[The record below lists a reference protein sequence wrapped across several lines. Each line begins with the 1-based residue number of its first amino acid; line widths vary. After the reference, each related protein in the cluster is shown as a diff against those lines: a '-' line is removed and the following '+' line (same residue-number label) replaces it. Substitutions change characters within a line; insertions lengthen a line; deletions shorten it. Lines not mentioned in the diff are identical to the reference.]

1 MKKVWT
7 ALLVF
12 AVISVIAALCLG
24 RYPISPGEV
33 FYLIL
38 AKLGMVGS
46 LPVAVEEKAI
56 VFWNIRVPRVI
67 LSFVVGG
74 GISVAGCIFQALF
87 RNPLAAPDILG
98 VSAGACFGAALA
110 MMVFPHF
117 VLGIHGMAF
126 GVGTFA
132 VFLAFTL
139 ASRSPS
145 QSAAVLV
152 LAGIVVA
159 ALFQAGLSLLM
170 YLANPYDQ
178 LARIVFWIMGSF
190 QVASWEKVQVVV
202 PVLITCIL
210 LVVAFGWRL
219 NILSQEDEEAL
230 ALGVDVKK
238 WRAFYVVI
246 STLLVASSVS
256 AVGTISWLG
265 LIIPHIARF
274 LVGSEQRRLLAVSAF
289 LGGGLM
295 LIMDTCA
302 RSLFESE
309 IPISIVTSMIGAPFL
324 AYLVLSRKGG
334 GLGSD
339 RSN

>member
-145 QSAAVLV
+145 QSGAPLAAVI
-152 LAGIVVA
+152 AWR
-159 ALFQAGLSLLM
+159 S
-170 YLANPYDQ
+170 
-178 LARIVFWIMGSF
+178 AR
-190 QVASWEKVQVVV
+190 
-202 PVLITCIL
+202 
-210 LVVAFGWRL
+210 
-219 NILSQEDEEAL
+219 
-230 ALGVDVKK
+230 
-238 WRAFYVVI
+238 
-246 STLLVASSVS
+246 
-256 AVGTISWLG
+256 
-265 LIIPHIARF
+265 
-274 LVGSEQRRLLAVSAF
+274 
-289 LGGGLM
+289 
-295 LIMDTCA
+295 
-302 RSLFESE
+302 
-309 IPISIVTSMIGAPFL
+309 
-324 AYLVLSRKGG
+324 
-334 GLGSD
+334 
-339 RSN
+339 